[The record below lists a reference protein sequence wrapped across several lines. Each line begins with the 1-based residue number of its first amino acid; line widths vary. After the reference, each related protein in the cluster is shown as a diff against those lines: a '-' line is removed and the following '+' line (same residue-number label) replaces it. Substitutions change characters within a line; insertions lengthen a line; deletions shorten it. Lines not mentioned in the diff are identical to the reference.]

1 MGELLFGLFFVL
13 LIIMLL
19 GHGMWVVVAWVFR
32 LGKPR
37 NEATFEPTVAN
48 DRTAAAR
55 YAKRLLDQ
63 GLINKETH
71 LQLLNAIAEDT
82 SSEHRITAQGSTTP
96 SQSSK
101 AANIRPWTEKILNEA
116 TPSAAEPTPL
126 AERVEHT
133 QNPNET
139 QTASDDRKSQ
149 SGNDENLHWVQ
160 IDEPAE
166 EKPAPQPASPIEES
180 PIQNAAED
188 LLETLTQK
196 QEKLHHIAIDQTNLP
211 TSTGD
216 AKPTFP
222 DTPKHPT
229 PTPPAPPAKPSRPLG
244 EVLATFMAE
253 KNIRWGE
260 LIGGMLII
268 CCSAALVISLWSQ
281 IQAIPILKFMIF
293 TTVNAALFGAG
304 LFVHHRW
311 KVPTTGR
318 AILSIATLL
327 VPLNLLAFAAFS
339 FNQQS
344 VGHWTLITQALSVG
358 IFAWLTYLAARVIMP
373 ISPRI
378 QTAGFVS
385 IATMSLL
392 LQFLLLHESANL
404 MLICGLIIGLYLI
417 VTLLASWKM
426 VRQFKLQTEDSEKTC
441 SDDARSKHLLF
452 MLFTQTFA
460 CIAPLGLTIH
470 LTGAYVQA
478 IEHIAPLL
486 SVLTLPGLMI
496 SYILWQGPFELSAKQ
511 RTINTSIFLACS
523 TVMLL
528 ATGLAWP
535 IPMMLLPTLL
545 INMVVMLV
553 LRRVSLRFNVTNT
566 WPNHLAMGW
575 LTLAWLLLVHL
586 LTGHI
591 AWEMDNAQ
599 ELVQKLMSVLTGKA
613 LIAPILICIGLAQ
626 WHLRKRL
633 IKHFRG
639 DWLIAGLFGLLSIM
653 LITGRGFGSEG
664 DPEHITWYYA
674 LYSLITLLAAWQLRL
689 PALTICSAGLMQ
701 AALYQWLVY
710 AQPLTQFSRVTS
722 LLIGASLCSAGVVF
736 TCLPMKRRHRTK
748 LEKHFRMPW
757 AFCAMGLSTIAGG
770 LLCMQL
776 SPESLGAFNLRLF
789 WIAGLWMVLGLCM
802 TSLGMFSVSQ
812 VVGLVALL
820 CSSHHYLSNSQAN
833 TFAYEQL
840 IHAPAYWQIQ
850 SLIVGGVCFTWLLIR
865 LLIAKR
871 TQVDVDQTSRL
882 SRITHHLDRVVN
894 APFPLLD
901 DALAWLTLTCSVIF
915 GVWSVGVHVLNEL
928 GAAHYPPGSEA
939 YPYSSALDAAGVLS
953 WLVLGITVLIFAT
966 RYFHRYRISSS
977 VALSLCWLTA
987 TAITAAQFVT
997 QYHVINV
1004 WRWLLAGSCLAAVT
1018 ALILIPKRLK
1028 NKGNSS
1034 IELLQSDR
1042 NISWC
1047 FALTAVPALVLT
1059 LGCMLA
1065 LVQFPQ
1071 TTDTLF
1077 TNILAD
1083 VTYPFLMLHGM
1094 MYGPILLI
1102 LCSIIML
1109 GLAKAQ
1115 RMYATVAATLTS
1127 ISVLA
1132 IEASIFAFSD
1142 INNWISGIAFLVQIN
1157 AVVSAVLAL
1166 TWELLARGLNKP
1178 AIRHQYPQWP
1188 LLLGRISLCMGMFL
1202 GGLAIFIAPVDGVDL
1217 LPTFGNLWAVGSLIL
1232 VEWALTQIRSRKHG
1246 HHMPVGF
1253 WCMMSVIMISLLVT
1267 PWDTGNWLSYH
1278 TLSVGWV
1285 IAGWMMLFV
1294 MGREGREGS
1303 DKSWLETYQTIAT
1316 FNDNRHAAI
1325 VHDLHCHQC
1334 QYNLRGL
1341 TGNGTCPECGDTIST
1356 TIDHVSSKIDWAS
1369 AEKRHKA
1376 RWMTL
1381 SSIITCI
1388 CLGMLF
1394 ALRGGWHDPQSPW
1407 WSMGICLGITA
1418 LSMVLGAW
1426 APRRSFAYLG
1436 GLAACIGVSISF
1448 DQLAINLSDMPD
1460 VSYIINLV
1468 HVNLAA
1474 LLACAL
1480 AWLWIDR
1487 KYLRARLSETA
1498 DRGLPVFH
1506 HMVLIASTLF
1516 LAITSGQ
1523 LLFSMIATQH
1533 GDVANPIMHTA
1544 ITSWIAIG
1552 LTGLLAMACV
1562 GETFRKQVPG
1572 YLYALGL
1579 MALIHVLSA
1588 IPIPPQSIELILALM
1603 VSAYVLLTNGVLY
1616 ITHKKQRL
1624 QDILADNAVIPYAN
1638 AVFSILSIF
1647 CGIGISLVHPSLT
1660 ARSLGCALPV
1670 INALA
1675 MMLLQKQDR
1684 WQSLRAYTLTL
1695 LCLLPLQVSWIWIEP
1710 GSQAIWPMRVIGY
1723 LQTYTFLTLLMS
1735 WFVSRLPRG
1744 HAIDQSVETRDPNA
1758 WPTLC
1763 KQAYSL
1769 LTMLGAVALLYV
1781 SGFELATLLGVRQ
1794 LPLSSMLTYSMIAC
1808 DSVLIV
1814 AFIFFAIK
1822 ERFDPLALPHSYKQL
1837 YVYAAQVLGG
1847 MLALHLKLT
1856 MPWMFKGLV
1865 AAYWPLV
1872 VLGIALAGIAIGHQ
1886 CLRRNLGVV
1895 GKPLMNTGT
1904 WLPLVACVEIFL
1916 GNSVI
1921 DYSLILLAVGG
1932 VYLVL
1937 AVMKRSFAL
1946 GILATLALNG
1956 SLWYLLHRVPGLG
1969 INQHPQLWIIPLAL
1983 TILAAGYLNR
1993 KQLSDDQSRFIHY
2006 GCLLAIY
2013 LSSTLDVFLIGV
2025 AQAPWL
2031 PLVLAGLSI
2040 VGIFIGL
2047 AKRIRSYLFLGT
2059 GFLCLSLLTMIWHA
2073 ATNMGWTWIWYVAG
2087 IALGIAIITVF
2098 TLFEKKKNEMN
2109 KVIDGVKDWES

>member
-32 LGKPR
+32 LGKPHKD
-37 NEATFEPTVAN
+37 ATFEPTVAN

-55 YAKRLLDQ
+55 YAKRLMDQ
-63 GLINKETH
+63 GLIDKQMH
-71 LQLLNAIAEDT
+71 LQLLNAIADDT
-82 SSEHRITAQGSTTP
+82 SSEHRNAPPSSATQSSTTH
-96 SQSSK
+96 K
-101 AANIRPWTEKILNEA
+101 GNIRPWTEKILNEA
-116 TPSAAEPTPL
+116 TPPSHATPSTEHVDQT
-126 AERVEHT
+126 ERH
-133 QNPNET
+133 NET
-139 QTASDDRKSQ
+139 QTTTETIESKSVTGDDLLEVLV
-149 SGNDENLHWVQ
+149 DESS
-160 IDEPAE
+160 E
-166 EKPAPQPASPIEES
+166 ENQPAPPPSSSIEQSPTQE
-180 PIQNAAED
+180 PTED
-188 LLETLTQK
+188 LLATMAQK
-196 QEKLHHIAIDQTNLP
+196 QEKRHHIASDQANPP
-211 TSTGD
+211 TSPND
-216 AKPTFP
+216 ATPTFP
-222 DTPKHPT
+222 DSPQRPT
-229 PTPPAPPAKPSRPLG
+229 TVQPTPPAKPSRPLG

-281 IQAIPILKFMIF
+281 IQAIPVLKFMIF

-339 FNQQS
+339 FNQQG
-344 VGHWTLITQALSVG
+344 VGPWTLITQALSVG
-358 IFAWLTYLAARVIMP
+358 IFAWLTFLAARVIMP
-373 ISPRI
+373 ISPKI
-378 QTAGFVS
+378 QTAGFVA

-392 LQFLLLHESANL
+392 LQFLLLHEYANL
-404 MLICGLIIGLYLI
+404 MLICILIIGLYLI

-426 VRQFKLQTEDSEKTC
+426 VKQFKLQSHKAERTY
-441 SDDARSKHLLF
+441 SDDAKSKHLLF

-470 LTGAYVQA
+470 LTGAYLQA

-486 SVLTLPGLMI
+486 SVFTLPGLVI
-496 SYILWQGPFELSAKQ
+496 SYILWQGPLQLSAKQ

-545 INMVVMLV
+545 VNMVVMMV
-553 LRRVSLRFNVTNT
+553 LRRVSVRFNVTNS

-586 LTGHI
+586 LTGNI
-591 AWEMDNAQ
+591 AWEMDNAHV
-599 ELVQKLMSVLTGKA
+599 LVQKLMSVLTGKA
-613 LIAPILICIGLAQ
+613 LLAPILICIGLAQ
-626 WHLRKRL
+626 WHLHQRR
-633 IKHFRG
+633 INHFRG

-674 LYSLITLLAAWQLRL
+674 LYSVITLWAAWQLRL
-689 PALTICSAGLMQ
+689 PAMTLCSVGLMQ
-701 AALYQWLVY
+701 AALYQQLVY
-710 AQPLTQFSRVTS
+710 TQPLQGFSRVTS
-722 LLIGASLCSAGVVF
+722 LLIGASVCIAGVML
-736 TCLPMKRRHRTK
+736 TCLPMKRRLGAK
-748 LEKHFRMPW
+748 LDKHFRMPW
-757 AFCAMGLSTIAGG
+757 AFCAMGLSAIGGG
-770 LLCMQL
+770 LLFMQL
-776 SPESLGAFNLRLF
+776 TPEILGAFNLRLF
-789 WIAGLWMVLGLCM
+789 WIAGLWMVLGLCL

-812 VVGLVALL
+812 VIGLIALL
-820 CSSHHYLSNSQAN
+820 CSTHHYLLNSQAN

-840 IHAPAYWQIQ
+840 IHAPTYWQIQ
-850 SLIVGGVCFTWLLIR
+850 SLIVGGVCFAWLLIR
-865 LLIAKR
+865 LFIAKR
-871 TQVDVDQTSRL
+871 KQAKDGQSTRF
-882 SRITHHLDRVVN
+882 SRINHHLDRVIN

-901 DALAWLTLTCSVIF
+901 DVLAWLTLAGSVTF
-915 GVWSVGVHVLNEL
+915 GIWSVGVHVLNEL
-928 GAAHYPPGSEA
+928 GAAHYPPNSEA
-939 YPYSSALDAAGVLS
+939 YPYTSALDTAGMLS
-953 WLVLGITVLIFAT
+953 WLVLGITVMIFVV
-966 RYFHRYRISSS
+966 RYFHRHRISSS

-987 TAITAAQFVT
+987 TALAAAQFVT
-997 QYHVINV
+997 SYHVINV

-1018 ALILIPKRLK
+1018 TLIIITKRLK
-1028 NKGNSS
+1028 NKSNKS
-1034 IELLQSDR
+1034 IEYLQSDR
-1042 NISWC
+1042 NIGWC
-1047 FALTAVPALVLT
+1047 YALTALPALALT

-1071 TTDTLF
+1071 TTDSLF

-1083 VTYPFLMLHGM
+1083 AAYPFLMLHGM
-1094 MYGPILLI
+1094 MYGPVILI
-1102 LCSIIML
+1102 LGSFIMM
-1109 GLAKAQ
+1109 GLAKQQ
-1115 RMYATVAATLTS
+1115 RMYALLAATLTS

-1132 IEASIFAFSD
+1132 IEACIFAFSD

-1166 TWELLARGLNKP
+1166 TWELLAKLLKKP
-1178 AIRHQYPQWP
+1178 TIRHQYPQWP
-1188 LLLGRISLCMGMFL
+1188 LLLGRISLCIGMFL

-1232 VEWALTQIRSRKHG
+1232 VEWVLTQIRSRKQG
-1246 HHMPVGF
+1246 HHMPIGF
-1253 WCMMSVIMISLLVT
+1253 WCLMSVIMLSLLLT

-1294 MGREGREGS
+1294 MGHQGKEGS
-1303 DKSWLETYQTIAT
+1303 DKAWLQTYQTIAT
-1316 FNDNRHAAI
+1316 FNDNRQAAI
-1325 VHDLHCHQC
+1325 EHDLHCQQC

-1341 TGNGTCPECGDTIST
+1341 MGHDNCPECGE
-1356 TIDHVSSKIDWAS
+1356 TIDSTIDQVSSMIDLAS

-1381 SSIITCI
+1381 SSIIACI
-1388 CLGMLF
+1388 CLGMIF
-1394 ALRGGWHDPQSPW
+1394 ALRGGWYDPQRPW

-1418 LSMVLGAW
+1418 LSMALGAW

-1436 GLAACIGVSISF
+1436 GLAACIGVSIGF
-1448 DQLAINLSDMPD
+1448 DQLATNLSAFPD

-1468 HVNLAA
+1468 HVNLSA
-1474 LLACAL
+1474 LLVCAM

-1487 KYLRARLSETA
+1487 KYLRDRLSETTE
-1498 DRGLPVFH
+1498 RGLPVFH
-1506 HMVLIASTLF
+1506 HMVLITSTLF

-1523 LLFSMIATQH
+1523 LLVNMIATQH
-1533 GDVANPIMHTA
+1533 GEVTNPITHIG
-1544 ITSWIAIG
+1544 ITSWLAIG
-1552 LTGLLAMACV
+1552 LTGLLATACV
-1562 GETFRKQVPG
+1562 GETFRKLVPC

-1579 MALIHVLSA
+1579 MAMIHVLSA
-1588 IPIPPQSIELILALM
+1588 ITIPVQSIELILALIIS
-1603 VSAYVLLTNGVLY
+1603 VYVLLTNGVLY
-1616 ITHKKQRL
+1616 IAFKKQRL
-1624 QDILADNAVIPYAN
+1624 QTLLAENVVIPYAN
-1638 AVFSILSIF
+1638 TVFSILAIF
-1647 CGIGISLVHPSLT
+1647 CGIGISLVHPNLT
-1660 ARSLGCALPV
+1660 ARGIGCALPV

-1675 MMLLQKQDR
+1675 MMMLQKQDR
-1684 WQSLRAYTLTL
+1684 WQSLRAYSLGL
-1695 LCLLPLQVSWIWIEP
+1695 LCLFPLQVSWVWIAP
-1710 GSQAIWPMRVIGY
+1710 DSDAVWPMRVVGY
-1723 LQTYTFLTLLMS
+1723 IQSYTLLTLLMS

-1744 HAIDQSVETRDPNA
+1744 NATDQALDSHDPNA
-1758 WPTLC
+1758 WATLC
-1763 KQAYSL
+1763 KQAYTL
-1769 LTMLGAVALLYV
+1769 LTALGAVALLYV
-1781 SGFELATLLGVRQ
+1781 SGNELATLLGTRH
-1794 LPLSSMLTYSMIAC
+1794 LPISSMLTYSMIIC
-1808 DSVLIV
+1808 DSVLVV
-1814 AFIFFAIK
+1814 AFVFFAIK
-1822 ERFDPLALPHSYKQL
+1822 DRYDPLSLQYSYKQV

-1856 MPWMFKGLV
+1856 MPWLFKGLV

-1886 CLRRNLGVV
+1886 CLRRNLAVV

-1904 WLPLVACVEIFL
+1904 WLPLVACIEIFL

-1937 AVMKRSFAL
+1937 AVMKRSFVL
-1946 GILATLALNG
+1946 GIIATLALNG
-1956 SLWYLLHRVPGLG
+1956 SLWHLLHRVPGLG

-1983 TILAAGYLNR
+1983 TILASGYLNR

-2025 AQAPWL
+2025 VQAPWL

-2040 VGIFIGL
+2040 IGIFIGL

-2073 ATNMGWTWIWYVAG
+2073 ATNLGWTWIWYVAG

-2098 TLFEKKKNEMN
+2098 ALFEKKKNEMN
-2109 KVIDGVKDWES
+2109 KVIEGVKDWES